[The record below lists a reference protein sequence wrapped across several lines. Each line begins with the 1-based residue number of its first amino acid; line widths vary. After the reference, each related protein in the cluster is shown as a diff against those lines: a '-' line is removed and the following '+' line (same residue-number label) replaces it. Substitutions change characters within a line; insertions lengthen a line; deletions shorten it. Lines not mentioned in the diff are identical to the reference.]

1 MINGPLKNLLV
12 VDLTRVLVGPY
23 CTMMLSDLGAR
34 VIKIE
39 APEIGD
45 DSRKFGPFINDY
57 SAYFMSLNRGKE
69 SIALNL
75 KKPEDKKIFES
86 IVSKADILVE
96 NFKPGTLEKW
106 GLGWK
111 ELSKKYPKLIYA
123 SASGFG
129 QTGPLKE
136 LPAYDMVVQGMGGL
150 MSVTGQPNS
159 EPTRVGTSIGDI
171 TAGLFT
177 TIGINAALYDREKTG
192 KGMYIDVSMLDCQI
206 AILENAIA
214 RYLSKNEIPKPMG
227 SRHPSIAPF
236 EAFKTKDSH
245 IIIAAGNDKLFE
257 NLCNFLKI
265 PEISKDTKFIT
276 NSKRSE
282 NMDELKIILENK
294 LKEKKTSE
302 WVKGMEELKIPCG
315 PIFNIKEAVENPQ
328 IKERNMIVKSFHKVV
343 GEFRTAGNPIKMSSY
358 NDDSTRGDIPD
369 LDEHRD
375 KIIKEFCN

>member
-1 MINGPLKNLLV
+1 MDGPLKNLLV

-23 CTMMLSDLGAR
+23 CTMILSDLGAR

-45 DSRKFGPFINDY
+45 DSRGFGPFIDDY

-75 KKPEDKKIFES
+75 KNEDDKKIFEK
-86 IVSKADILVE
+86 ILAKADILVE

-106 GLGWK
+106 GFGWN
-111 ELSKKYPKLIYA
+111 EVSKKYPKLIYA

-129 QTGPLKE
+129 QTGPLKG

-150 MSVTGQPNS
+150 MSVTGHPNS

-177 TIGINAALYDREKTG
+177 AIGINAALYDRQKTG
-192 KGMYIDVSMLDCQI
+192 KGTFIDVSMLDCQI

-214 RYLSKNEIPKPMG
+214 RYLSKNEIPEPMG

-236 EAFKTKDSH
+236 EAFKTKDSFL
-245 IIIAAGNDKLFE
+245 IIAAGNDKLFKS
-257 NLCNFLKI
+257 LCEVLEI
-265 PEISKDTKFIT
+265 PNIANDEMYKT
-276 NSKRSE
+276 NSLRSQ
-282 NMDELKIILENK
+282 NIDK
-294 LKEKKTSE
+294 LKLIIEDKLQHKNTDE
-302 WVKGMEELKIPCG
+302 WIKVMENLKIPCG
-315 PIFNIKEAVENPQ
+315 PIFNIKQAVENPQ
-328 IKERNMIVKSFHKVV
+328 IKERNMIVKSFHKKI
-343 GEFRTAGNPIKMSSY
+343 GEFKSAGNPIKMSTY
-358 NDDSTRGDIPD
+358 KDEKTRGDIPD

-375 KIIKEFCN
+375 KILKEFS

>member
-1 MINGPLKNLLV
+1 MDGPLKNLLV
-12 VDLTRVLVGPY
+12 LDLTRVLVGPY

-34 VIKIE
+34 VIKVE
-39 APEIGD
+39 APEVGD
-45 DSRKFGPFINDY
+45 DSRNFGPFIEDY

-75 KKPEDKKIFES
+75 KNSDDKKIFDK
-86 IVSKADILVE
+86 ILAKADILVE

-106 GLGWK
+106 GYGWK
-111 ELSKKYPKLIYA
+111 DVCEKYPKLIYA

-192 KGMYIDVSMLDCQI
+192 KGTFIDVSMLDCQI

-257 NLCNFLKI
+257 KLCNVLDMSELF
-265 PEISKDTKFIT
+265 KDEKFNT
-276 NSKRSE
+276 NSLRSK
-282 NMDELKIILENK
+282 NMDELKLILEDK
-294 LKEKKTSE
+294 LSSKITTD
-302 WVKGMEELKIPCG
+302 WVRLMEEERIPCG
-315 PIFNIKEAVENPQ
+315 PIYNIKEAVENPQ
-328 IKERNMIVKSFHKVV
+328 VQSRNMIVKAYHKVI
-343 GEFRTAGNPIKMSSY
+343 GDFKLAGNPIKMSSY
-358 NDDSTRGDIPD
+358 KDETTRGDIPD
-369 LDEHRD
+369 LDEHRE
-375 KIIKEFCN
+375 KILKEFS

>member
-1 MINGPLKNLLV
+1 MEGPLKNLLV

-45 DSRKFGPFINDY
+45 DSRKFGPFIENY

-75 KKPEDKKIFES
+75 KNDDDKKIFEK
-86 IVSKADILVE
+86 ILSKADILVE

-106 GLGWK
+106 GYGWK
-111 ELSKKYPKLIYA
+111 DVCKKYPRLIYA

-150 MSVTGQPNS
+150 MSVTGHPSS

-192 KGMYIDVSMLDCQI
+192 KGAYIDVSMLDCQI

-214 RYLSKNEIPKPMG
+214 RYLSKNEIPEPMG

-236 EAFKTKDSH
+236 EAFKTKDSY
-245 IIIAAGNDKLFE
+245 IIIAAGNDKLFK
-257 NLCNFLKI
+257 NLCDVLQI
-265 PEISKDTKFIT
+265 PEISNDERFIT
-276 NSKRSE
+276 NSLRCE
-282 NMDELKIILENK
+282 NMDQ
-294 LKEKKTSE
+294 LKEIFEKKLSE
-302 WVKGMEELKIPCG
+302 KNTDEWIKEMEQLKIPCG
-315 PIFNIKEAVENPQ
+315 PIFNIKQAVENTQ
-328 IKERNMIVKSFHKVV
+328 IQERNMIVKSYHKVI
-343 GEFRTAGNPIKMSSY
+343 GDFKSAGNPIKLSTY
-358 NDDSTRGDIPD
+358 KDEKTRGDIPD
-369 LDEHRD
+369 LDEHRE
-375 KIIKEFCN
+375 KILKEFS

>member
-1 MINGPLKNLLV
+1 MDGPLKNLLV

-23 CTMMLSDLGAR
+23 CTMILSDLGAR

-45 DSRKFGPFINDY
+45 DSRKFGPFIENY

-75 KKPEDKKIFES
+75 KNDDDKKIFDK
-86 IVSKADILVE
+86 ILSKADILVE
-96 NFKPGTLEKW
+96 NFKPGTLKKW
-106 GLGWK
+106 GYGWK
-111 ELSKKYPKLIYA
+111 DVSKKYPKLIYA

-150 MSVTGQPNS
+150 MSVTGHPES

-177 TIGINAALYDREKTG
+177 TIGINAALYDRQKTG
-192 KGMYIDVSMLDCQI
+192 KGAFIDVSMLDCQI

-214 RYLSKNEIPKPMG
+214 RYLSKNEIPEPMG

-236 EAFKTKDSH
+236 EAFKTKDSY
-245 IIIAAGNDKLFE
+245 IIIAAGNDKLFS
-257 NLCNFLKI
+257 NLCNVLNI
-265 PEISKDTKFIT
+265 PEVSNNEKFNT
-276 NSKRSE
+276 NSLRCK
-282 NMDELKIILENK
+282 NMDELKKIFEDK
-294 LKEKKTSE
+294 LKSKNTEE
-302 WVKGMEELKIPCG
+302 WIKEMEILKIPCG
-315 PIFNIKEAVENPQ
+315 PIFNIKQAVENPQ
-328 IKERNMIVKSFHKVV
+328 IKERNMIIKSYHKKI
-343 GEFRTAGNPIKMSSY
+343 GEFKSAGNPIKMSTY
-358 NDDSTRGDIPD
+358 DDKETRGDIPD
-369 LDEHRD
+369 LDEHRE
-375 KIIKEFCN
+375 KILKEFSK

>member
-1 MINGPLKNLLV
+1 MDGPLKNLLV

-23 CTMMLSDLGAR
+23 CTMILSDLGAR

-39 APEIGD
+39 APETGD
-45 DSRKFGPFINDY
+45 DSRKFGPFIQDY

-75 KKPEDKKIFES
+75 KNSDDKKIFDK
-86 IVSKADILVE
+86 ILSKADILVE

-106 GLGWK
+106 GYGWK
-111 ELSKKYPKLIYA
+111 EVNKKYPKLIYA

-177 TIGINAALYDREKTG
+177 AIGINAALYDRQKTG

-257 NLCNFLKI
+257 KLCNILDI
-265 PEISKDTKFIT
+265 SEIFKNEKFNT
-276 NSKRSE
+276 NLLRSS
-282 NMDELKIILENK
+282 NMDELKKILEEK
-294 LKEKKTSE
+294 LLSKTTLDWVNLMEKER
-302 WVKGMEELKIPCG
+302 IPCG
-315 PIFNIKEAVENPQ
+315 PIYNIKEAVENPQ
-328 IKERNMIVKSFHKVV
+328 IQSRNMIVKAYHKVI
-343 GEFRTAGNPIKMSSY
+343 GDFKLAGNPIKMSSY
-358 NDDSTRGDIPD
+358 KDEVTRGDIPD
-369 LDEHRD
+369 LDEHRE
-375 KIIKEFCN
+375 KILKEFN